1 MKSIRRTSP
10 ETHDHI
16 CRCAA
21 RRFAAPEIL
30 EALKVNKH
38 AAICQKLGHIFVFPN
53 SNILLV
59 DMWFLYRF
67 SFKGFPTLHQLQQGG
82 SVFSFNFILVQPIA
96 YGF

>member
-38 AAICQKLGHIFVFPN
+38 AAICQKLGHIFVFP
-53 SNILLV
+53 IVIFYLLICGL
-59 DMWFLYRF
+59 LYRF

-82 SVFSFNFILVQPIA
+82 SVFSFNFILV
-96 YGF
+96 